1 MYDLDNIA
9 QEFPILKRLAPN
21 GSPLIYL
28 DSAATALKPQC
39 VIDAVSQFLC
49 SHTANIHRS
58 VHFLGDEATEAF
70 EGVRE
75 TVANFLNAEPNEII
89 FVKNTTEG
97 LNLVANCF
105 DLNGKRIISSFG
117 EHHSNYLPWGDN
129 TYRLT
134 MDKFGQIDFNELTSE
149 LEKKDVA
156 LVSLSFA
163 SNVTGNIFDIK
174 KIIALAHDFG
184 AKVLIDAAQ
193 AAPHIAIDVE
203 DLGCDFLVFSG
214 HKLGAPTGVGVL
226 FGKAELLE
234 NMSLFL
240 KGGSTIEAVSSE
252 GVIVKNAP
260 WKFEAGTPAIESVI
274 GLGAAIQFLLEIGM
288 DKVEEKFKRL
298 SKFTE
303 AEINKKLPNALVMG
317 VKGEYSSGPYSIN
330 IAGVSSHLL
339 ARGLSDRYGICARS
353 GYHCAQP
360 LHQHL
365 NAEPSLRVS
374 FWIYNSE
381 EDIKQAIDAIVSLIN
396 VVSR

>member
-1 MYDLDNIA
+1 M
-9 QEFPILKRLAPN
+9 
-21 GSPLIYL
+21 
-28 DSAATALKPQC
+28 
-39 VIDAVSQFLC
+39 
-49 SHTANIHRS
+49 
-58 VHFLGDEATEAF
+58 HFLGDEATEAF
-70 EGVRE
+70 EGVRD
-75 TVANFLNAEPNEII
+75 TVACFLNAEPNEIV

-105 DLNGKRIISSFG
+105 DLNGKRIISSLG

-129 TYRLT
+129 TYRLA
-134 MDKFGQIDFNELTSE
+134 MNEYGQIDFKELTAE

-163 SNVTGNIFDIK
+163 SNVTGNIFDIRK
-174 KIIALAHDFG
+174 VISLSHDFG

-203 DLGCDFLVFSG
+203 ELGCDFLVFSG
-214 HKLGAPTGVGVL
+214 HKLGAPSGVGVL

-240 KGGSTIEAVSSE
+240 KGGSTIESVSSE

-303 AEINKKLPNALVMG
+303 AEINKKLPNAIVMG
-317 VKGEYSSGPYSIN
+317 VQGEYSSGPYSIN

-339 ARGLSDRYGICARS
+339 ARGLSDRYGICVRS

-360 LHQHL
+360 LHQHV
-365 NAEPSLRVS
+365 NAEPSLRIS

-381 EDIKQAIDAIVSLIN
+381 EDIKQAIDGIVSLIN

>member
-39 VIDAVSQFLC
+39 VIDVVSQFLC

-75 TVANFLNAEPNEII
+75 TVAYFLNAEPNEII

-134 MDKFGQIDFNELTSE
+134 MDKYGQIDFNELTAE

-156 LVSLSFA
+156 LISLSFA

-193 AAPHIAIDVE
+193 AAPHLAIDVGE
-203 DLGCDFLVFSG
+203 LECDFLVFSG

-226 FGKAELLE
+226 YGKVELLE

-365 NAEPSLRVS
+365 NAEPSLRIS